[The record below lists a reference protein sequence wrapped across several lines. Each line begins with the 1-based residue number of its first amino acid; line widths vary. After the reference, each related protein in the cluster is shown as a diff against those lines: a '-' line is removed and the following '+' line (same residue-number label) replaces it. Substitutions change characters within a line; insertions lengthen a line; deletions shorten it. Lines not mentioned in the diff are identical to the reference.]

1 MTFGSKRGV
10 ALFSSLALAATIAVT
25 TPAVRASTTPQ
36 EQRQPKDSDRI
47 QQRLEREVRHELVML
62 PYFSVFDNLAFKVD
76 GDNVTL
82 FGEVTRPSLK
92 SDAESAVK
100 RIEGVTT
107 VFNQIEVLPPSPNDD
122 RIRWAA
128 YRAIYGDP
136 MLQRYSVGIQQPIHI
151 VVKNGHLTLEGVV
164 SSEGEKNVANIR
176 ANGVSGVFS
185 VNNNLRTE
193 SGK

>member
-36 EQRQPKDSDRI
+36 EQHQPKDSDRI

-62 PYFSVFDNLAFKVD
+62 PFFSVFDNLAFKVD

-82 FGEVTRPSLK
+82 LGEVTRPSLK
-92 SDAESAVK
+92 SDAEGAVK
-100 RIEGVTT
+100 RIEGVTN
-107 VFNQIEVLPPSPNDD
+107 VVNQIEVLPPSPNDD

-151 VVKNGHLTLEGVV
+151 IVKNGHLTLEGVV
-164 SSEGEKNVANIR
+164 STEGEKNVANIR

>member
-164 SSEGEKNVANIR
+164 STEGEKNVANIR

>member
-1 MTFGSKRGV
+1 MTIRSKRGV

-82 FGEVTRPSLK
+82 LGEVTRPSLK
-92 SDAESAVK
+92 SDAEGAVK

-107 VFNQIEVLPPSPNDD
+107 VVNQIEVLPPSPNDD

-164 SSEGEKNVANIR
+164 STEGEKNVANIR

>member
-92 SDAESAVK
+92 SDAESAVR

-107 VFNQIEVLPPSPNDD
+107 VVNQIEVLPPSPNDD

>member
-1 MTFGSKRGV
+1 MTLGSKRGL
-10 ALFSSLALAATIAVT
+10 ALVSSLALAATIAVT

-36 EQRQPKDSDRI
+36 EQHQPKDSDRI

-62 PYFSVFDNLAFKVD
+62 PFFSVFDNLAFKVD

-82 FGEVTRPSLK
+82 LGEVTRPSLK
-92 SDAESAVK
+92 SDAEGAVK
-100 RIEGVTT
+100 RIEGVTN
-107 VFNQIEVLPPSPNDD
+107 VVNQIEVLPPSPNDD

-164 SSEGEKNVANIR
+164 STEAEKNVANIR

>member
-107 VFNQIEVLPPSPNDD
+107 VVNQIEVLPPSPNDD

-164 SSEGEKNVANIR
+164 STEGEKNVANIR

>member
-25 TPAVRASTTPQ
+25 TPAVRASTNPQ

-62 PYFSVFDNLAFKVD
+62 PFFSVFDNLAFKVD

-82 FGEVTRPSLK
+82 LGEVTRPSLK

-100 RIEGVTT
+100 RIEGVTN
-107 VFNQIEVLPPSPNDD
+107 VVNQIEVLPPSPNDD

-151 VVKNGHLTLEGVV
+151 IVKNGHLTLEGVV
-164 SSEGEKNVANIR
+164 STEAEKNVANIR

>member
-82 FGEVTRPSLK
+82 LGEVTRPSLK
-92 SDAESAVK
+92 SEAEGAVK

-107 VFNQIEVLPPSPNDD
+107 VVNQIEVLPPSPNDD

-164 SSEGEKNVANIR
+164 STEGEKNVANIR